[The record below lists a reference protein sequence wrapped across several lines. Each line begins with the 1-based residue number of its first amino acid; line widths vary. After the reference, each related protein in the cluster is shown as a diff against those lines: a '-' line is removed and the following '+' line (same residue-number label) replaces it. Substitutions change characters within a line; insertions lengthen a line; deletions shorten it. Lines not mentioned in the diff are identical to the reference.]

1 MANLVLVDS
10 SVWID
15 HFNGAV
21 NPQVEWLH
29 AALEGGE
36 EDILGGDLITQEVL
50 QGFRL
55 DNHFSQAERALALFP
70 CVTLGGR
77 ENCIAAATMY
87 RRLRHRCIT
96 IRKPVDVLV
105 AVTSQVVEHR
115 VPLAGVLRGVEI
127 SKDDGMLAEI
137 VMGS

>member
-21 NPQVEWLH
+21 NPQVEWLR
-29 AALEGGE
+29 AALDDGE
-36 EDILGGDLITQEVL
+36 DDILGGDLITQEVL

-55 DNHFSQAERALALFP
+55 DKHFSQAERALALFP

-87 RRLRHRCIT
+87 RRLRQRGIT
-96 IRKPVDVLV
+96 IRKPVDLLIAAFCIHEKVQLLHNDRDFKPLS
-105 AVTSQVVEHR
+105 THCGLR
-115 VPLAGVLRGVEI
+115 VIDP
-127 SKDDGMLAEI
+127 
-137 VMGS
+137 

>member
-87 RRLRHRCIT
+87 RRLRHRGIT
-96 IRKPVDVLV
+96 IRKPVDVLIAAFCIHEKV
-105 AVTSQVVEHR
+105 QLLHNDRDFNPLSAHCGLRVVD
-115 VPLAGVLRGVEI
+115 P
-127 SKDDGMLAEI
+127 
-137 VMGS
+137 

>member
-1 MANLVLVDS
+1 MANVVLVDS

-21 NPQVEWLH
+21 NPPVEWLR
-29 AALEGGE
+29 AALEDGE
-36 EDILGGDLITQEVL
+36 GDILCGDLITQEVL

-55 DNHFSQAERALALFP
+55 DKHFSQAERALALFP

-87 RRLRHRCIT
+87 RRMRQRGIT
-96 IRKPVDVLV
+96 IRKPVDVLIAALCIHEKIPLLHNDRDFNRISV
-105 AVTSQVVEHR
+105 HCGLRVVE
-115 VPLAGVLRGVEI
+115 P
-127 SKDDGMLAEI
+127 
-137 VMGS
+137 